1 MGLKFEEAEE
11 EKDFTEIYF
20 MGVIGKEEENSN
32 HEGLYKCVYIC
43 IYILVGLIHGTR

>member
-32 HEGLYKCVYIC
+32 HEEENIYMCVC
-43 IYILVGLIHGTR
+43 IYV